1 MSETNEAKTKYV
13 IDDLDVRIQRK
24 NDSIGFKT
32 TSQLQLRIDHVNKL
46 NEGYKPAI
54 EGLDAK
60 IVSIGQSINQ
70 IKDEIITLITD
81 AVGVST
87 VNTCGIA
94 STGPLG
100 VCTSWSGGISTC
112 LVGYAPEYYDTVN
125 AHIWPLSSTSNNPF
139 SPKSYSR
146 LTNASNQY
154 TAGIGTFIVHVQN
167 DSGYSAGARVS
178 LGSSSTCVATQTEID
193 RKDGEIT
200 TLRTELADYISKVND
215 IRTDRVANQLEEW
228 GNYRAMTEEQNEKTR
243 LENVKA
249 IYTDSKYSNLFLK

>member
-1 MSETNEAKTKYV
+1 MSETNEAKSQYV
-13 IDDLDVRIQRK
+13 VNDIDERIQRK
-24 NDSIGFKT
+24 NDSIGFQT
-32 TSQLQLRIDHVNKL
+32 TSQLQLRIDHVNRL

-70 IKDEIITLITD
+70 IKDEIITLVTN
-81 AVGVST
+81 AVGLTST
-87 VNTCGIA
+87 SSCA
-94 STGPLG
+94 SLNVG
-100 VCTSWSGGISTC
+100 VCTSWSGGVSTC
-112 LVGYAPEYYDTVN
+112 LVGYATEYYDSVN

-178 LGSSSTCVATQTEID
+178 LGSSSSCVTIQTEID

-249 IYTDSKYSNLFLK
+249 VYTDPKYSNLFLK